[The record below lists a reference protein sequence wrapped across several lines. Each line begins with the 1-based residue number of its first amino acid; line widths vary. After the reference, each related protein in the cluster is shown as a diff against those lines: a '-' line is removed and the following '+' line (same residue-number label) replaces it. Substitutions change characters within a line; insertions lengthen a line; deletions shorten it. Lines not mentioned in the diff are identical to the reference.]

1 MYGRPA
7 GLSMSIP
14 VRPMDLRT
22 EPCWRYG
29 VERPDSPSPGTALS
43 APCRRA
49 GRAFVRKVRLLLLV
63 AAMAPSAA
71 SSGQSQLPSRTFD
84 IPLDTNSANAY
95 YQLGVDRLRSRPE
108 DARRAFYWA
117 SRLDPALA
125 EALYGRAVATALLAR
140 DYGPRNARGGAFL
153 VPLDDFR
160 RADSLRLRAYLR
172 NPFVHIT
179 AERALL
185 PALVRDPVRMD
196 PYFRGWLYLV
206 SGAPHEAVKSY
217 AEALLAKPQ
226 VKQIHAERARA
237 FFEMAQY
244 DSALTELTALIAA
257 QRRKDDTS
265 LVYFYRSKANLEYMV
280 AIVHGRR
287 GDLAAARAALGRA
300 LTEDLAFHPA
310 HSLLAYLDL
319 VEGDTTSAL
328 AEFELASQLAPN
340 DPVLRY
346 NYGVALL
353 SAGSLARAEAQ
364 LRRAVQLE
372 PYYALPRF
380 YLARAVDLS
389 GREQE
394 ALALYREYLDRA
406 ALEHAERT
414 WAEQRLGIQ
423 ERLDT
428 HQP

>member
-1 MYGRPA
+1 MRT
-7 GLSMSIP
+7 
-14 VRPMDLRT
+14 VRQ
-22 EPCWRYG
+22 
-29 VERPDSPSPGTALS
+29 
-43 APCRRA
+43 
-49 GRAFVRKVRLLLLV
+49 LLLV
-63 AAMAPSAA
+63 AAMVPPAV

-84 IPLDTNSANAY
+84 VPIDTNSASAY
-95 YQLGVDRLRSRPE
+95 YQLGVERLRSRPD

-125 EALYGRAVATALLAR
+125 EALYGRAVAIALLAR
-140 DYGPRNARGGAFL
+140 DFGPRNARGGAFL
-153 VPLDDFR
+153 VPVDDYR

-185 PALVRDPVRMD
+185 PPLVRDPVRMD

-217 AEALLAKPQ
+217 AEALTAKPE

-244 DSALTELTALIAA
+244 DSALAELTALIDA

-287 GDLAAARAALGRA
+287 GDLTASRAALGRA

-310 HSLLAYLDL
+310 RSLLAYLDL
-319 VEGDTTSAL
+319 VEGDTASAL
-328 AEFELASQLAPN
+328 GEFELASQLSPN

-353 SAGSLARAEAQ
+353 SAGLLARGEVQ
-364 LRRAVQLE
+364 LRRAVELE

-380 YLARAVDLS
+380 YLARTVDVA

-394 ALALYREYLDRA
+394 AVALYREYLARA
-406 ALEHAERT
+406 ALEQPERA
-414 WAEQRLGIQ
+414 WAEQRLGIE
-423 ERLDT
+423 ERVDT

>member
-1 MYGRPA
+1 
-7 GLSMSIP
+7 
-14 VRPMDLRT
+14 VRRI
-22 EPCWRYG
+22 RQ
-29 VERPDSPSPGTALS
+29 
-43 APCRRA
+43 
-49 GRAFVRKVRLLLLV
+49 LLIA
-63 AAMAPSAA
+63 AAMVPPAV

-84 IPLDTNSANAY
+84 VPIDTNSAGAY
-95 YQLGVDRLRSRPE
+95 YQLGVERLRSRPD

-140 DYGPRNARGGAFL
+140 DFGPRTARGGAFL
-153 VPLDDFR
+153 VPIDDYR

-185 PALVRDPVRMD
+185 PPIVRDPVRMD

-206 SGAPHEAVKSY
+206 SGVPHEAVKSY
-217 AEALLAKPQ
+217 AEALSATPK

-244 DSALTELTALIAA
+244 DSALAELTALIAA
-257 QRRKDDTS
+257 QRRQDDTS

-287 GDLAAARAALGRA
+287 GDLTASRAALGRA
-300 LTEDLAFHPA
+300 LAEDLAFHPA

-319 VEGDTTSAL
+319 LEGDTTAAL
-328 AEFELASQLAPN
+328 AEFDLASQLAPN
-340 DPVLRY
+340 DAVLRY
-346 NYGVALL
+346 NFGVALL
-353 SAGSLARAEAQ
+353 SAGHLARAEAQ
-364 LRRAVQLE
+364 LRRAIALE

-380 YLARAVDLS
+380 YLARAVDLA
-389 GREQE
+389 GRDDE
-394 ALALYREYLDRA
+394 ARGLYREYFARA
-406 ALEHAERT
+406 ALEQPERA
-414 WAEQRLGIQ
+414 WAGKRLGIE
-423 ERLDT
+423 ERSDR